1 VRTNPDILTQMRRI
15 LLVDDHEPFRK
26 GIRSIIEGHYIV
38 CAEACNG
45 QEGVAR
51 AIELKPDLVVLDI
64 SMPTMGGF
72 EAARRIRSAAPS
84 TKILMLSLDSSP
96 QVEKDAKAAG
106 ADAFV
111 PKSAPVST
119 LLATV
124 EQLLATASPK

>member
-1 VRTNPDILTQMRRI
+1 MRRI
-15 LLVDDHEPFRK
+15 LLVDDHEAVRK
-26 GIRSIIEGHYIV
+26 GIRSIIEGQYIV
-38 CAEACNG
+38 CAEASNG
-45 QEGVAR
+45 KEGVER
-51 AIELKPDLVVLDI
+51 VIELKPDLVVLDI

-72 EAARRIRSAAPS
+72 EAARRIRSVTPA

-111 PKSAPVST
+111 AKGASVSA

-124 EQLLATASPK
+124 EQLLATATDNT

>member
-1 VRTNPDILTQMRRI
+1 MRRI
-15 LLVDDHEPFRK
+15 LLVDDHEAVPK
-26 GIRSIIEGHYIV
+26 GIRSIIEGQYIV
-38 CAEACNG
+38 CAEASNG
-45 QEGVAR
+45 KEGVER
-51 AIELKPDLVVLDI
+51 VIELKPDLVVLDI

-72 EAARRIRSAAPS
+72 EAARRIRSVTPA

-111 PKSAPVST
+111 AKGASVST

-124 EQLLATASPK
+124 EQLLATATDNT

>member
-1 VRTNPDILTQMRRI
+1 MRRI
-15 LLVDDHEPFRK
+15 LLVDDHEAVRK
-26 GIRSIIEGHYIV
+26 GIRSIIEGQYIV
-38 CAEACNG
+38 CAEASNG
-45 QEGVAR
+45 KEGVER
-51 AIELKPDLVVLDI
+51 VIELKPDLVVLDI

-72 EAARRIRSAAPS
+72 EAARRIRSVTPA

-111 PKSAPVST
+111 AKGASVST

-124 EQLLATASPK
+124 EQLLATATDNT

>member
-1 VRTNPDILTQMRRI
+1 MRRI
-15 LLVDDHEPFRK
+15 LLVDDHEAVRK
-26 GIRSIIEGHYIV
+26 GIRSIIEGQYIV
-38 CAEACNG
+38 CAEASNG
-45 QEGVAR
+45 KEGVER
-51 AIELKPDLVVLDI
+51 VIELKPDLVVLDI

-72 EAARRIRSAAPS
+72 EAARRIRSVTPA

-111 PKSAPVST
+111 AKGASVST

-124 EQLLATASPK
+124 EQLLATATNNT